1 MTDPLTDAD
10 LDAIEQRANAAT
22 EGPWEAGDDDWDG
35 GYIRMPADGFGVAY
49 IATHIQQGAD
59 EGCADAEFIAHARAD
74 VPALLAEVRRLRADA
89 EQAYS
94 WARQIADRYGDDWPH
109 EGGCMGDPADSGCP
123 LCRLLAA
130 LNGGEQ

>member
-1 MTDPLTDAD
+1 MTDPLTDAY
-10 LDAIEQRANAAT
+10 LDAIAERIDC
-22 EGPWEAGDDDWDG
+22 P
-35 GYIRMPADGFGVAY
+35 FGVQAVQIGEY
-49 IATHIQQGAD
+49 EA
-59 EGCADAEFIAHARAD
+59 CARAIVEHD
-74 VPALLAEVRRLRADA
+74 APSLLAEVRRLRADA

-130 LNGGEQ
+130 LDGGE